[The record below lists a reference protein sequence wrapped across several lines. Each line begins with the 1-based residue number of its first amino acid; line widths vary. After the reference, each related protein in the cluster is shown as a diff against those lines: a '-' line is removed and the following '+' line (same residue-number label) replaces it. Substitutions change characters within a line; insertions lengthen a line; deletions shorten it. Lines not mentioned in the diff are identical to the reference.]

1 MEDLSIKIKIA
12 DREYPMKVK
21 LADEERVRM
30 AGKLINEKIK
40 SYREQFGIDDKQ
52 DLSAMV
58 AFDCLFDKMAAY
70 ENYQLIDQ
78 TVFEK
83 VNQLNHLVS
92 QSILQSFTL
101 RPSEPRRQLRG
112 ICNPNF
118 FMLTIVIVIVVSIL
132 ATILLSSSI

>member
-21 LADEERVRM
+21 LTDEERVRI

-52 DLSAMV
+52 DLLAMV
-58 AFDCLFDKMAAY
+58 AFDCLIDKMTAEDNHQA
-70 ENYQLIDQ
+70 IDQ

-83 VNQLNHLVS
+83 ISQINHLVS
-92 QSILQSFTL
+92 QSIL
-101 RPSEPRRQLRG
+101 
-112 ICNPNF
+112 
-118 FMLTIVIVIVVSIL
+118 
-132 ATILLSSSI
+132 